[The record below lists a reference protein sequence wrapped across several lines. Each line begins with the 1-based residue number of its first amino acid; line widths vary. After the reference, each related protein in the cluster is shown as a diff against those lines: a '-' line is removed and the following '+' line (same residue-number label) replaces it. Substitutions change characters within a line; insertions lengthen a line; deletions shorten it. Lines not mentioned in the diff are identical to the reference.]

1 MDNSEKIISISLPMD
16 CALYSKNHVTIR
28 NSVSLFT
35 TFDELKDSIEGA
47 KDILIR
53 LDFTEKEI
61 ESNKQ
66 KQIDD
71 FIDSCRDVNEL
82 KKLETYL
89 DN

>member
-1 MDNSEKIISISLPMD
+1 MP
-16 CALYSKNHVTIR
+16 
-28 NSVSLFT
+28 SLFT
-35 TFDELKDSIEGA
+35 TFDELKYSIETA

>member
-1 MDNSEKIISISLPMD
+1 MP
-16 CALYSKNHVTIR
+16 
-28 NSVSLFT
+28 SLFT

-61 ESNKQ
+61 EANKQ

-71 FIDSCRDVNEL
+71 FIDSCNDLDEL
-82 KKLETYL
+82 KKLETYYY
-89 DN
+89 N

>member
-1 MDNSEKIISISLPMD
+1 MP
-16 CALYSKNHVTIR
+16 
-28 NSVSLFT
+28 SLFT
-35 TFDELKDSIEGA
+35 TFDELKNSIEGA

>member
-1 MDNSEKIISISLPMD
+1 MP
-16 CALYSKNHVTIR
+16 
-28 NSVSLFT
+28 SLFT
-35 TFDELKDSIEGA
+35 TFDELKYSIEKT

-61 ESNKQ
+61 EANK
-66 KQIDD
+66 KAQIDD

>member
-1 MDNSEKIISISLPMD
+1 MHSDSIHIYIITMP
-16 CALYSKNHVTIR
+16 
-28 NSVSLFT
+28 SLFT
-35 TFDELKDSIEGA
+35 TFDELKNSIEGA

-66 KQIDD
+66 TQINN
-71 FIDSCRDVNEL
+71 FIDSCRDYNEL

>member
-1 MDNSEKIISISLPMD
+1 MHSDSIHIYIITMP
-16 CALYSKNHVTIR
+16 
-28 NSVSLFT
+28 SLFT
-35 TFDELKDSIEGA
+35 TFDELKDSIEGT
-47 KDILIR
+47 KEIMIR

>member
-1 MDNSEKIISISLPMD
+1 MD

-61 ESNKQ
+61 ESNKRT
-66 KQIDD
+66 QIDD
-71 FIDSCRDVNEL
+71 FIDRCRDVNEL